1 MSTFGAVDTNM
12 ATKDVE
18 LQLRSPTEAVQ
29 TLSSKRSAKEFNEHQ
44 KFHDH
49 VWLLEVLYTAL
60 FGSYV
65 LTFFG
70 LVIVSALQVLKQR
83 EQQHEIDVLNMTTPS
98 DSLVVS
104 IVDDT
109 SYTLGINIMSITL
122 SSCLLVVMLLR
133 FSCLG
138 EYKNI
143 DTQISQRLFWDP
155 MVWFIIVNGVG
166 LSSVDFTDPTKSTS
180 APEATI
186 ILFQLVTV
194 LFSDSIVHVS
204 RWFDL
209 THMIALVFLFMLS
222 VIETLLFN
230 EDSVY
235 FHFLGNKNMSVT
247 RNNLRRFMFV
257 NLFVSI
263 GPMVM
268 YLIKDK
274 QRLHVRIVEKPIWRY
289 EVVGND
295 AISDFRTTALDMQHL
310 LEGLQK
316 LETSVEKRWKEMQ
329 EFIHSRSG
337 MNRTFTSIKL
347 RQVSFTLNQQ
357 HSDKIVQ
364 TLGQTLGME
373 ASEELCL
380 TNKYNNKPTSIAEIE
395 IEEDDEH
402 VNVLERKEGQT
413 KRSTRQ
419 QTFSHSHCH
428 TSIHDHMTD
437 HIRKLERHRE
447 EHDLIFKKSVKSF
460 ELMDEKSVQKAEV
473 DAAAKKKKIAKYQ
486 QRTFRLEILYTI
498 FMVMGMVLTIMLNL
512 GLNRLPYE
520 QTNNMTNITSTNDTK
535 AAAAAAAAA
544 LTAACDGAACTRG
557 KPRAWFLPA
566 AGLTLFGV
574 MYFAIDRFAWCCHS
588 TSNTDWSVA
597 KKVATDPPVLWLFFC
612 TFSTLVIDFASMGKT
627 GNPILIVA
635 SSLGFITAACTVLLA
650 DAIIHVHRWFD
661 VTHVALLGALMIFLV
676 IRNDLKGNDGIVSF
690 ELSGQPYMRTALKR
704 IIWVQYITGLAPLM
718 WRTLTDQHRLHCR
731 LLCDV
736 EWRHECMDILD
747 LDLRS
752 SQLAIDTMVKSL
764 IGIRNQISEKKNSII
779 GLRKR
784 VGLEGIYRPELES
797 EEISI

>member
-1 MSTFGAVDTNM
+1 M
-12 ATKDVE
+12 ATKDIE
-18 LQLRSPTEAVQ
+18 LQLRSSPSLRSPTEIAVK
-29 TLSSKRSAKEFNEHQ
+29 TLSSKRSFNEDNEHQ
-44 KFHDH
+44 KFHNH
-49 VWLLEVLYTAL
+49 IWRLEVLYTAL

-83 EQQHEIDVLNMTTPS
+83 EQLHDNDVLNMTTPS
-98 DSLVVS
+98 SSLVVS

-122 SSCLLVVMLLR
+122 SSCLLVVMSLR
-133 FSCLG
+133 FSCFG
-138 EYKNI
+138 EHKNI
-143 DTQISQRLFWDP
+143 DTQISRRLFWDP

-166 LSSVDFTDPTKSTS
+166 LSSVDFTDPTKTTS

-209 THMIALVFLFMLS
+209 THMIALIFLFMLS

-230 EDSVY
+230 EDSLY
-235 FHFLGNKNMSVT
+235 FNFVGNEKMPVS
-247 RNNLRRFMFV
+247 RNSLRRFMFV

-274 QRLHVRIVEKPIWRY
+274 KRLHVRIVEKPIWRH
-289 EVVGND
+289 EVVTND

-316 LETSVEKRWKEMQ
+316 LETSVEKNWKEMQ

-337 MNRTFTSIKL
+337 MNRTFTSSGL
-347 RQVSFTLNQQ
+347 RQISLALNQQ
-357 HSDKIVQ
+357 HSDKTV
-364 TLGQTLGME
+364 QTLGME

-380 TNKYNNKPTSIAEIE
+380 TNKYNNKPTSIVEIE
-395 IEEDDEH
+395 IEEEEEKH
-402 VNVLERKEGQT
+402 VHVSERKETQT
-413 KRSTRQ
+413 KSSTRQ
-419 QTFSHSHCH
+419 QTFSHSHSH
-428 TSIHDHMTD
+428 TSVHDFMID
-437 HIRKLERHRE
+437 HIRKLEKHRE
-447 EHDLIFKKSVKSF
+447 EHDRIIKESVKSF
-460 ELMDEKSVQKAEV
+460 ELMDEKSVQEAEE

-498 FMVMGMVLTIMLNL
+498 FMVIGMLLTIMLNL
-512 GLNRLPYE
+512 GLNRHPYE
-520 QTNNMTNITSTNDTK
+520 QTNNMTNITTTNDTK
-535 AAAAAAAAA
+535 AAAAAAAATAA

-574 MYFAIDRFAWCCHS
+574 IYFAIDRFAWCCHL

-597 KKVATDPPVLWLFFC
+597 KKVATDPPVLWLFLC

-627 GNPILIVA
+627 GNPVLIVA
-635 SSLGFITAACTVLLA
+635 SSLGFITAASTVLLA

-676 IRNDLKGNDGIVSF
+676 IRNDIKGNDGIVSF

-752 SQLAIDTMVKSL
+752 SQLAIDTMVESL
-764 IGIRNQISEKKNSII
+764 IGIRNQISGKKKLII
-779 GLRKR
+779 GLRNRGGVEVK
-784 VGLEGIYRPELES
+784 VET
-797 EEISI
+797 